1 MNDFILN
8 NSELIY
14 HNKSNKLM
22 GSITLIIGC
31 MFSGK
36 STEIMRLIKR
46 YKILKKQILII
57 NHITDQRY
65 ASSSISTHDQQQ
77 IECEMAASL
86 TPIKQTEKYRE
97 SEVIVVEEAQFFTDL
112 FDFATEAADKE
123 GKTVI
128 VAGLSGDFN
137 RNPFGDIQRL
147 IPHAENITK
156 LSALCVM
163 CGDGTLAHFSKRKDK
178 TKTSQTLVGTTSEY
192 VAVCRHHFND
202 NES

>member
-8 NSELIY
+8 NSRVI
-14 HNKSNKLM
+14 HGDNTNKSM

-65 ASSSISTHDQQQ
+65 ATSSISTHDQQQ

-86 TPIKQTEKYRE
+86 TPIKQTEKYRD
-97 SEVIVVEEAQFFTDL
+97 SQVIVIEEAQFFTDL
-112 FDFATEAADKE
+112 FNFATIAADLDD
-123 GKTVI
+123 KTVI

-156 LSALCVM
+156 LSALCVK
-163 CGDGTLAHFSKRKDK
+163 CGDGTLAHFSKRID
-178 TKTSQTLVGTTSEY
+178 TDNHDQTLVGTASEY
-192 VAVCRHHFND
+192 IAVCRKHFND
-202 NES
+202 P

>member
-8 NSELIY
+8 NSRVIHENKP
-14 HNKSNKLM
+14 NKSM

-65 ASSSISTHDQQQ
+65 ATSSISTHDQQQ

-86 TPIKQTEKYRE
+86 MPIKQTEKYRE
-97 SEVIVVEEAQFFTDL
+97 SQVIVIEEAQFFTDL
-112 FDFATEAADKE
+112 FNFTTSVADIDN
-123 GKTVI
+123 KTVI

-163 CGDGTLAHFSKRKDK
+163 CGDGSPAHFSKRID
-178 TKTSQTLVGTTSEY
+178 TSNRSQTLIGSTTEY
-192 VAVCRHHFND
+192 IAVCRKHYNAL
-202 NES
+202 

>member
-1 MNDFILN
+1 MNNLLINTSIEPIN
-8 NSELIY
+8 NR
-14 HNKSNKLM
+14 M

-46 YKILKKQILII
+46 YKVLKKQILII

-65 ASSSISTHDQQQ
+65 ATNSISTHDQQQ
-77 IECEMAASL
+77 IECEMVASL
-86 TPIKQTEKYRE
+86 LPLKQTEKYRE
-97 SEVIVVEEAQFFTDL
+97 SEVIVIEEAQFFTDL
-112 FDFATEAADKE
+112 FNFATTAADNDNKI
-123 GKTVI
+123 VI

-156 LSALCVM
+156 LSALCVK
-163 CGDGTLAHFSKRKDK
+163 CGDGTQAHFSKRIDTTNKN
-178 TKTSQTLVGTTSEY
+178 QTLVGTTSEY
-192 VAVCRHHFND
+192 IAVCRKHYND
-202 NES
+202 IP

>member
-8 NSELIY
+8 NSRVI
-14 HNKSNKLM
+14 HGDNTNKSM

-65 ASSSISTHDQQQ
+65 ATSSISTHDQQQ

-86 TPIKQTEKYRE
+86 MPIKQTEKYRD
-97 SEVIVVEEAQFFTDL
+97 SQVIVIEEAQFFTDL
-112 FDFATEAADKE
+112 FNFATIAADLDD
-123 GKTVI
+123 KTVI

-137 RNPFGDIQRL
+137 EILLEIFNVLYHMLKIRSYRRFV
-147 IPHAENITK
+147 K
-156 LSALCVM
+156 
-163 CGDGTLAHFSKRKDK
+163 CGDGTLAHFSKRID
-178 TKTSQTLVGTTSEY
+178 SNNHDQTLVGTASEY
-192 VAVCRHHFND
+192 IAVCRKHFND
-202 NES
+202 P

>member
-8 NSELIY
+8 NSRVIHENKP
-14 HNKSNKLM
+14 NKSM

-65 ASSSISTHDQQQ
+65 ATSSISTHDQQQ

-86 TPIKQTEKYRE
+86 MPIKQTEKYRE
-97 SEVIVVEEAQFFTDL
+97 SQVIVIEEAQFFTDL
-112 FDFATEAADKE
+112 FNFTTSVADIDN
-123 GKTVI
+123 KTVI

-156 LSALCVM
+156 LSALCVK
-163 CGDGTLAHFSKRKDK
+163 CGDGTLAHFSKRIDTENKD
-178 TKTSQTLVGTTSEY
+178 QTLVGTTSEY
-192 VAVCRHHFND
+192 IAVCRKHFN
-202 NES
+202 EP

>member
-1 MNDFILN
+1 MNNLLINTSIEPIN
-8 NSELIY
+8 NR
-14 HNKSNKLM
+14 M

-46 YKILKKQILII
+46 YKVLKKQILII

-65 ASSSISTHDQQQ
+65 ATNSISTHDQQK
-77 IECEMAASL
+77 IECEMVASL
-86 TPIKQTEKYRE
+86 LPLKQTEKYRE

-112 FDFATEAADKE
+112 FNFATIAADNDNKI
-123 GKTVI
+123 VI

-156 LSALCVM
+156 LSALCVK
-163 CGDGTLAHFSKRKDK
+163 CGDGTQAHFSKRIDTTNKN
-178 TKTSQTLVGTTSEY
+178 QTLVGTTSEY
-192 VAVCRHHFND
+192 IAVCRKHYND
-202 NES
+202 IP

>member
-8 NSELIY
+8 NSRLI
-14 HNKSNKLM
+14 HQNNINKSM

-57 NHITDQRY
+57 NHVTDQRY
-65 ASSSISTHDQQQ
+65 ATSSISTHDQQQ

-86 TPIKQTEKYRE
+86 MPIKQTEKYRE
-97 SEVIVVEEAQFFTDL
+97 SQVIVIEEAQFFTDL
-112 FDFATEAADKE
+112 FNFATNAADLDD
-123 GKTVI
+123 KTVI

-156 LSALCVM
+156 LSALCVK
-163 CGDGTLAHFSKRKDK
+163 CGDGILAHFSKRIDANNKD
-178 TKTSQTLVGTTSEY
+178 QTLVGTASEY
-192 VAVCRHHFND
+192 IAVCRKHFN
-202 NES
+202 EP